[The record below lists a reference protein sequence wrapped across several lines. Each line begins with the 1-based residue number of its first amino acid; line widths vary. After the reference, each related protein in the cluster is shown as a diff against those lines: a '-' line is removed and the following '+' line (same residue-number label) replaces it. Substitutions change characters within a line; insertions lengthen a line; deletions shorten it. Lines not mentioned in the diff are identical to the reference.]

1 MAESAAKI
9 VSGLVVSG
17 LALYTLK
24 FAGEKKVSFIN
35 SKTLT
40 AQFSAKNRAENG
52 KVVAH
57 VGAFL
62 GLAYAI
68 KNYGDMLSVA

>member
-1 MAESAAKI
+1 MAESVAKI
-9 VSGLVVSG
+9 VCGLAVSG

-35 SKTLT
+35 SKTLA
-40 AQFSAKNRAENG
+40 AQFSVKNRAENG

-57 VGAFL
+57 VGFFL